1 MTGTSK
7 GFRLDGNDIWP
18 ILFRALMVG
27 LAASL
32 AFLTE
37 RAANLDLGEL
47 TVFLVPVVTAFLAAV
62 TRWVHDFN
70 KDNKEEK
77 KEKEENENGVCNK
90 V

>member
-7 GFRLDGNDIWP
+7 SFQLDKNDIWP

-37 RAANLDLGEL
+37 RAVNLDLGEL
-47 TVFLVPVVTAFLAAV
+47 TVFLVPVVTAFLAAI
-62 TRWVHDFN
+62 TRWLHDFN
-70 KDNKEEK
+70 KNNEEEEK
-77 KEKEENENGVCNK
+77 KKEENENGMSNK

>member
-1 MTGTSK
+1 MVGTSK
-7 GFRLDGNDIWP
+7 GFQLDKNDIWP

-27 LAASL
+27 LAAAL

-37 RAANLDLGEL
+37 KAAHLDLGEL
-47 TVFLVPVVTAFLAAV
+47 TVFLVPVVTALLAAI
-62 TRWVHDFN
+62 TRWLHDFN

-77 KEKEENENGVCNK
+77 KEKEENENGVFNK